1 MYMYLNCLPYRYT
14 GTWSC
19 LLGLSGSREDAKRLG
34 ARANG
39 LVRSRVGGRCMRYR
53 TSGIVATI
61 VYVDNLLPLGLPSSN
76 PLPSSSGL
84 PHDRTA
90 LRTRVRTNEDR

>member
-1 MYMYLNCLPYRYT
+1 MAYPI
-14 GTWSC
+14 GTLVHEVVSWA
-19 LLGLSGSREDAKRLG
+19 LAGVGKTRMRLG

-61 VYVDNLLPLGLPSSN
+61 V
-76 PLPSSSGL
+76 SGM
-84 PHDRTA
+84 
-90 LRTRVRTNEDR
+90 

>member
-1 MYMYLNCLPYRYT
+1 
-14 GTWSC
+14 
-19 LLGLSGSREDAKRLG
+19 
-34 ARANG
+34 
-39 LVRSRVGGRCMRYR
+39 MRYR

-76 PLPSSSGL
+76 LLPSSSGL
-84 PHDRTA
+84 AHDPTA

>member
-1 MYMYLNCLPYRYT
+1 
-14 GTWSC
+14 
-19 LLGLSGSREDAKRLG
+19 
-34 ARANG
+34 
-39 LVRSRVGGRCMRYR
+39 MRYR

-61 VYVDNLLPLGLPSSN
+61 VYVDNLLPLGLPSSI

-90 LRTRVRTNEDR
+90 LRTRVRTNEDRQVPQVGSGIVV

>member
-1 MYMYLNCLPYRYT
+1 
-14 GTWSC
+14 
-19 LLGLSGSREDAKRLG
+19 
-34 ARANG
+34 
-39 LVRSRVGGRCMRYR
+39 MRYR

-84 PHDRTA
+84 PYDRTA